1 MMKQSK
7 AYDGPER
14 RIHKVYVT
22 RNTEYHVRAG
32 LCVAVR
38 PRKGEWVTDHHALS
52 MKKHPSNVCYG
63 YLFLDPLPRKQ
74 YPIISEFP
82 VRTHRPRSDTT
93 SSSMAA
99 RYRYHDSAARRRG
112 TRPVDRDSP
121 RPLAGASPG

>member
-32 LCVAVR
+32 LCIAVR

-52 MKKHPSNVCYG
+52 MKLAAHMKVGTLLPLLDTPKIGHRLYFSRGKDDVLTSPVVAIVRPAKEIVAG
-63 YLFLDPLPRKQ
+63 YPKD
-74 YPIISEFP
+74 
-82 VRTHRPRSDTT
+82 
-93 SSSMAA
+93 
-99 RYRYHDSAARRRG
+99 
-112 TRPVDRDSP
+112 
-121 RPLAGASPG
+121 